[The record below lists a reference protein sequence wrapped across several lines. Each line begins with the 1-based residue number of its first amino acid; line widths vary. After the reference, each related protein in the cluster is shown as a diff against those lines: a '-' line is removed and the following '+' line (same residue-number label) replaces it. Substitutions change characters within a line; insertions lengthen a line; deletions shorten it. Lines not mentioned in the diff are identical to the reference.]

1 MEKVKYEEF
10 KQSLKA
16 LGLSE
21 LVDGLGSDA
30 EKLFDSMLKEFKEA
44 KSSLNEKAKAF
55 ENDVSEI
62 EEILKVN
69 VESKEII
76 DSNNYEDEEVEFTF
90 KFRGEDERVKETIKF
105 LLDVFTSIIIANEE
119 ENESKMEHISIEIDS
134 APIEE
139 DAEDEEDNEDAEEE
153 EEVAEDDEEYSI
165 YINNLLGDIVDEINE
180 LFDGDRNTFFNSFQ
194 EAKLQLEDNDIAQSG
209 DIVCVKTFKDG
220 VRGNDIIISV
230 VIKNDSIKGIY
241 ARLAEE
247 D

>member
-1 MEKVKYEEF
+1 MEKIKYEEF

-30 EKLFDSMLKEFKEA
+30 EKLFDTMLKEFKEA

-119 ENESKMEHISIEIDS
+119 ENESKIEHISIEIDS

-139 DAEDEEDNEDAEEE
+139 DAEDVEEDEYEADDEE
-153 EEVAEDDEEYSI
+153 DEEYSI
-165 YINNLLGDIVDEINE
+165 YINNLLGDIVDEIND
-180 LFDGDRNTFFNSFQ
+180 LFEGDRNTFFNSFQ

-209 DIVCVKTFKDG
+209 DIVCVKTFKDE
-220 VRGNDIIISV
+220 VRGNEIIISV